1 MDKVQ
6 RLAKAVRGKK
16 KATGPAYVYGI
27 FVAAE
32 TVDSNLSQ
40 VTIPGGGIDG
50 TDMLVRFVAKAAHV
64 TGLAA
69 NDTVLC
75 VGSPLCIIG
84 KVVGDITLAET

>member
-1 MDKVQ
+1 MDKVR

-16 KATGPAYVYGI
+16 GPRGPAYVYGI

-32 TVDSNLSQ
+32 AVDSNLSQ

-50 TDMLVRFVAKAAHV
+50 ADMLVRFVAKAEHV
-64 TGLAA
+64 TGLVAPC
-69 NDTVLC
+69 TVIC

-84 KVVGDITLAET
+84 KVVGDITLAEV